1 MHPQYAGS
9 VGTEAVLTVIVKG
22 RLDIAIQRFIIPG
35 RHGRRGIMEKY
46 YIQVCDEQKGQ
57 NFGGGTP
64 YTPKSLA
71 ELVYIIFSWMRSWR
85 IRERSHIRREKQ

>member
-1 MHPQYAGS
+1 MHPQYAGG

-22 RLDIAIQRFIIPG
+22 RLNIAIQRFIIPG
-35 RHGRRGIMEKY
+35 RHGRHGMMEKY
-46 YIQVCDEQKGQ
+46 YMQVCDEQRGQ

-71 ELVYIIFSWMRSWR
+71 GLVYIIFSWMRLW
-85 IRERSHIRREKQ
+85 